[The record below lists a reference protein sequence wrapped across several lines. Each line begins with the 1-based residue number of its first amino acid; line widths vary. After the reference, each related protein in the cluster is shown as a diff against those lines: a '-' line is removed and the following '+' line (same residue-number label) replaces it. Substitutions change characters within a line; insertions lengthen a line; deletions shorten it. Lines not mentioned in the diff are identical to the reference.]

1 MKAINI
7 KYSLSTYCD
16 IEAQKGIL
24 AAAKQRLHVAQRMD
38 DSIGEAFAKHTIE
51 TAEGKIKA
59 MEDSSEAV
67 LSALSDA
74 ISDAEGKA
82 SVRGISPYIIL
93 DALSGIERELNIPK
107 KHLEGVK
114 VHCDPNAQSFPNAY
128 RRASHGHSPLSTQ
141 FDAEYTKGSWR
152 ITSITRTYCGTHEA
166 GLTLTDEAK
175 AAIIRRFETYR

>member
-1 MKAINI
+1 MKAINL
-7 KYSLSTYCD
+7 KKTLDTYCD

-24 AAAKQRLHVAQRMD
+24 AAATQGLREAQKTGASLTETIM
-38 DSIGEAFAKHTIE
+38 KHKVE
-51 TAEGKIKA
+51 TAEGKIAA
-59 MEDSSEAV
+59 MEDSIEAV

-74 ISDAEGKA
+74 ISEAEGKA

-93 DALSGIERELNIPK
+93 DALSGIERSLNIPK

-114 VHCDPNAQSFPNAY
+114 VHCDPNAQSFPRAY

-166 GLTLTDEAK
+166 DLTLTDEAK